1 MHTLESIVLALKS
14 GRIKKLDV
22 GMVTSSTGDRIF
34 LESIGIGLLA
44 ESMIEMRAL
53 EKKNR
58 FKIRLSSEER
68 LTLALKNLDRM
79 AKNYP
84 EADCQLVLDDEIVAG
99 TFLLLEIAN
108 MSFIGPNLQ
117 LFPRPDPSD
126 GQLDIVWIKGEQRS
140 QWQEYA
146 HDGWRD
152 RRRVRIRARWHWRR
166 SRKWRR
172 GPWRL
177 WLRKRCVECAT

>member
-1 MHTLESIVLALKS
+1 
-14 GRIKKLDV
+14 
-22 GMVTSSTGDRIF
+22 
-34 LESIGIGLLA
+34 
-44 ESMIEMRAL
+44 MIEMRAL

-79 AKNYP
+79 PKNYP

-108 MSFIGPNLQ
+108 MAFIGPNLQ

-126 GQLDIVWIKGEQRS
+126 GQLDVVWTTGEQRS
-140 QWQEYA
+140 QWQEYLQ
-146 HDGWRD
+146 
-152 RRRVRIRARWHWRR
+152 VRR
-166 SRKWRR
+166 SGQSAALPVNSRR
-172 GPWRL
+172 CRRAL
-177 WLRKRCVECAT
+177 FIM